1 MNGDFI
7 IHLEDYADAILGLP
21 AESAGKLFLSL
32 VTYAKGEEVGH
43 LLDDDL
49 LARTTFSIM
58 KSHIDR
64 DRAYKEKMSA
74 IGKKGGAPVGNSNAS
89 KTTKNNQKQAE
100 VDLGCFQNNQ
110 KQRPNP
116 KPNPKLNPFIREI
129 LSCLNENTG
138 KHFKESKE
146 TVRLITARLEEGY
159 TVEDFK
165 VVITKK
171 CKEWKNDP
179 KMSTFLR
186 PSTLFAPSHFDEYLN
201 QTEAKE
207 KIVECSKGFSMINR
221 DESEIDF
228 SALEKRLVKNY

>member
-1 MNGDFI
+1 M
-7 IHLEDYADAILGLP
+7 
-21 AESAGKLFLSL
+21 
-32 VTYAKGEEVGH
+32 
-43 LLDDDL
+43 
-49 LARTTFSIM
+49 
-58 KSHIDR
+58 
-64 DRAYKEKMSA
+64 
-74 IGKKGGAPVGNSNAS
+74 
-89 KTTKNNQKQAE
+89 
-100 VDLGCFQNNQ
+100 
-110 KQRPNP
+110 
-116 KPNPKLNPFIREI
+116 
-129 LSCLNENTG
+129 
-138 KHFKESKE
+138 
-146 TVRLITARLEEGY
+146 ITARLEEGY

>member
-1 MNGDFI
+1 MIEKIQIVVNDFKESFENMPLETVGRLTLALFKYANDEDPSDVLAEDSI
-7 IHLEDYADAILGLP
+7 ARVIFPTIKTHIERHEDYRRTK
-21 AESAGKLFLSL
+21 AEN
-32 VTYAKGEEVGH
+32 
-43 LLDDDL
+43 
-49 LARTTFSIM
+49 
-58 KSHIDR
+58 
-64 DRAYKEKMSA
+64 
-74 IGKKGGAPVGNSNAS
+74 GKKGGGQVGNANAKREQP
-89 KTTKNNQKQAE
+89 KTTKN
-100 VDLGCFQNNQ
+100 DLKRPKTTKNDL
-110 KQRPNP
+110 KRTPNP
-116 KPNPKLNPFIREI
+116 NPNPNPFIRDI

-146 TVRLITARLEEGY
+146 TVRLITARLDEGY

-207 KIVECSKGFSMINR
+207 KIVECSKGFSVINR